1 MHLNN
6 LKKSEYVQSNN
17 FVNAFFNGSKWS
29 NTLYKIEERL
39 YLPSILDKKI
49 VRHDL
54 PTISKENRYRIK
66 IRQLI

>member
-17 FVNAFFNGSKWS
+17 FVNAFFNGYKGS
-29 NTLYKIEERL
+29 NILYKIEARL

-49 VRHDL
+49 VRDMIYL
-54 PTISKENRYRIK
+54 LLAKKTVIE
-66 IRQLI
+66 